1 VIYLELEK
9 KKKEEEATKAKEG
22 KKEFVT
28 KEGKFRCINQGC
40 RKDYL

>member
-1 VIYLELEK
+1 MNNVEMENK
-9 KKKEEEATKAKEG
+9 KKVEAAGKPQDDKKA
-22 KKEFVT
+22 FVT